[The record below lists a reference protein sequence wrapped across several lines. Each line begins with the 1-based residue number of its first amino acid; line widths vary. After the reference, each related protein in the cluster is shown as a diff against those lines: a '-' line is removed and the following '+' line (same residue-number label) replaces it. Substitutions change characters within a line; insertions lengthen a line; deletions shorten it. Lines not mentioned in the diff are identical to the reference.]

1 MEPIVNEF
9 SAVNDDSI
17 EKEKAQIKNIML
29 FETVGT
35 LLMIYG
41 ALATETNFG
50 VALVYFVGLI
60 VFGRL
65 SGGYFN
71 PICTLIGYIDG
82 SISKKKAL
90 YYVGAQ
96 TIASL
101 IAGMLL
107 MPMFAY
113 KYTLPYFERLP
124 SHQVFGTLMSEI
136 AGSLIFFTIIQIQTA
151 ENTKITTTPVQSAIF
166 VSVIYF
172 VARQYTATM
181 GNSLFNPSAAFGL
194 QLFYG
199 IYYGKWDQMINLLL
213 YVLGPWIGALL
224 AITFFWKIYTP
235 TLVSKQSK

>member
-1 MEPIVNEF
+1 MNPIVNEF
-9 SAVNDDSI
+9 SQVTDDSI
-17 EKEKAQIKNIML
+17 EKEKAEIKNIMI
-29 FETVGT
+29 FETAGT
-35 LLMIYG
+35 LLVIYG
-41 ALATETNFG
+41 ALATQNNFG
-50 VALVYFVGLI
+50 VALVYFVGLL
-60 VFGRL
+60 VCGRL

-71 PICTLIGYIDG
+71 PICTLIGFVNG

-90 YYVGAQ
+90 YYTGAQ

-113 KYTLPYFERLP
+113 KYTLPYYERLP

-136 AGSLIFFTIIQIQTA
+136 AGSLIFFTFIQIQTA

-166 VSVIYF
+166 ISVIYF

-199 IYYGKWDQMINLLL
+199 IYYGKWDQMINLLI
-213 YVLGPWIGALL
+213 YILGPWIGSLL
-224 AITFFWKIYTP
+224 AISFFWIIYTP
-235 TLVSKQSK
+235 TLVNKQPN